1 MDNTLEARIRERAYE
16 IWNAAGCP
24 EGEAERHWLMAER
37 EVLAMAMAEPLPS
50 APAAAARRPSRRSVV
65 AATSK
70 AKGRALG

>member
-1 MDNTLEARIRERAYE
+1 MDNALKARIRERAYE

-37 EVLAMAMAEPLPS
+37 EVLAIAMAEPSP
-50 APAAAARRPSRRSVV
+50 PAAGRRRTSRRSVV
-65 AATSK
+65 GATSK